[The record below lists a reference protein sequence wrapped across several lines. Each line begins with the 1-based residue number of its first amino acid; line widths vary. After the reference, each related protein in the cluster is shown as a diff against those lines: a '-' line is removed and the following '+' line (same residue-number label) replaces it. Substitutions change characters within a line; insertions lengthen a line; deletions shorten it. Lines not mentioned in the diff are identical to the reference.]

1 MSQFGLLKSCL
12 NPGTRY
18 ILHIYM
24 IGIFLLFVACAS
36 RSPPDHSG
44 LSVSTPV
51 ATLDTTN
58 PIALCE
64 SVDLN
69 WGKDWTVTIR
79 SLEAL
84 QGMNAD
90 CSDGLAV
97 GNRLYLAYMS
107 YGTLQEERGRID
119 EAVQAYETAR
129 AFDFTGAEAVARLR
143 LLGALTPE
151 PPPACESSI
160 VEAALSQIPEF
171 TPTTS
176 DFVATEGGKFWLSG
190 QLFTV
195 YGINYYPRDYPY
207 GRFLTEMDVESI
219 LFELDLMRTSGI
231 NTIRL
236 YIRHDDLFIC
246 PGNGAIPIPE
256 NLARLD
262 ALILAAA
269 EREFKIILVLN
280 YEPDLS
286 VYPLYDAP
294 PHTLQQIQF
303 IAQRYKDESAIIA
316 YDLNDHGDLD
326 FMSEHAQF
334 TQEQV
339 LEWLGQTSTLVR
351 EFAPNQLLTVG
362 WDNNSVL
369 TAPLVDFVSF
379 QNFGDVETL
388 RQEIA
393 LLKAETS
400 KPILLGSMG
409 YSSLYYDEIGHRQA
423 FQRAFEAAER
433 NGLVGWVVWTA
444 FDFPLNVTC
453 IEPDCPGEIAPI
465 NTYGLWNTSYFPKR
479 ALDAVEQ
486 ATGVKSFS
494 GNDSG

>member
-1 MSQFGLLKSCL
+1 MTGV
-12 NPGTRY
+12 
-18 ILHIYM
+18 I
-24 IGIFLLFVACAS
+24 LLFVACAS
-36 RSPPDHSG
+36 KSPPDYSG
-44 LSVSTPV
+44 LSISTPV

-58 PIALCE
+58 RVALCE

-69 WGKDWTVTIR
+69 WGKNWTVTIR

-84 QGMNAD
+84 QGMNVD
-90 CSDGLAV
+90 CSDGFAV

-107 YGTLQEERGRID
+107 YGTLLEERGRID

-143 LLGALTPE
+143 LLGVLTPE
-151 PPPACESSI
+151 PPPSCESAI
-160 VEAALSQIPEF
+160 VEAALSEVHEF
-171 TPTTS
+171 TPTTG
-176 DFVATEGGKFWLSG
+176 DFVTIEGDKFVLSG
-190 QLFTV
+190 QPFTV

-207 GRFLTEMDVESI
+207 KRFLTETDVESI
-219 LFELDLMRTSGI
+219 LFELDLMRTAGI

-236 YIRHDDLFIC
+236 YIRHDELFNC

-262 ALILAAA
+262 SLILAAA

-286 VYPLYDAP
+286 VYPLYESP
-294 PHTLQQIQF
+294 PHTLQQVQF
-303 IAQRYKDESAIIA
+303 IAQRYKNESAIIA

-326 FMSEHAQF
+326 FTSGDAQF
-334 TQEQV
+334 TQSQV
-339 LEWLGQTSTLVR
+339 LQWLGQATTLVR
-351 EFAPNQLLTVG
+351 EYAPNQLVTVG
-362 WDNNSVL
+362 WDNDSVL

-379 QNFGDVETL
+379 QNFGDVDML

-400 KPILLGSMG
+400 KPILLASMG
-409 YSSLYYDEIGHRQA
+409 YSSLDYDEIGHRQA
-423 FQRAFEAAER
+423 FQRAFEAVER

-486 ATGVKSFS
+486 ATGGKSFS
-494 GNDSG
+494 GDNSG